1 MKIKDNAEFMA
12 QLVRGSSGPGC
23 PYPCSNQIVSNIIVC
38 YKNDEYL

>member
-1 MKIKDNAEFMA
+1 MRIKDSAEFMA
-12 QLVRGSSGPGC
+12 QLVREGSGSGC